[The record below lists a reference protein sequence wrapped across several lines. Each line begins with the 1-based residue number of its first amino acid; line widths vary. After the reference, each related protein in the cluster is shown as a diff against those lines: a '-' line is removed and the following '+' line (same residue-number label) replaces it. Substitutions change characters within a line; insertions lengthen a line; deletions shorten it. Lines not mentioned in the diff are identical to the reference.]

1 MSPSLDVSIW
11 LRVSAISSA
20 REWPDVSN
28 LFFSPL
34 KRVVAH
40 VSAMADATVK
50 RFIRKRGYRRPED
63 RLKGAIL
70 GVGLILPLSGI
81 TYGWV
86 VQYG

>member
-1 MSPSLDVSIW
+1 
-11 LRVSAISSA
+11 
-20 REWPDVSN
+20 
-28 LFFSPL
+28 
-34 KRVVAH
+34 
-40 VSAMADATVK
+40 MADATVK